1 MEEGSRMIASQ
12 LNTLC
17 AAYGN
22 VDKAS
27 LHTASGVDTSNM
39 LGAKA
44 SLSAWSTPTNGV
56 MTATVTFGAVSGSVA
71 YVRVWDDTV
80 FVEEFPVNAGA
91 GVDVVAQDVTLAI
104 QHRVKA

>member
-1 MEEGSRMIASQ
+1 MAEGTRMIASQ

-22 VDKAS
+22 VDMAS
-27 LHTASGVDTSNM
+27 LHSASGVDTSNM
-39 LGAKA
+39 LGAKV

-56 MTATVTFGAVSGSVA
+56 MTATAAFADVTGSLA
-71 YVRVWDDTV
+71 YVRVWDGTV
-80 FVEEFPVNAGA
+80 FIEEFPVNAGE
-91 GVDVVAQDVTLAI
+91 GVDVVTQDVTLAI

>member
-1 MEEGSRMIASQ
+1 MIASQ

-22 VDKAS
+22 VDKMS

-39 LGAKA
+39 LGSKV

-56 MTATVTFGAVSGSVA
+56 MTASATFGAVSGEVA

-80 FVEEFPVNAGA
+80 FIEEFPVNAGE
-91 GVDVVAQDVTLAI
+91 GVEVVDQDVTVAI

>member
-1 MEEGSRMIASQ
+1 MIPAQ

-22 VDKAS
+22 VDGMS
-27 LHTASGVDTSNM
+27 LHTASGTDTSNM
-39 LGAKA
+39 LGSKE
-44 SLSAWSTPTNGV
+44 SLSAWSSPANGV
-56 MTATVTFGAVSGSVA
+56 MSSTATFDDVSGLVCF
-71 YVRVWDDTV
+71 VRVWDDTV

-91 GVDVVAQDVTLAI
+91 GVQVVDQPVTVAI